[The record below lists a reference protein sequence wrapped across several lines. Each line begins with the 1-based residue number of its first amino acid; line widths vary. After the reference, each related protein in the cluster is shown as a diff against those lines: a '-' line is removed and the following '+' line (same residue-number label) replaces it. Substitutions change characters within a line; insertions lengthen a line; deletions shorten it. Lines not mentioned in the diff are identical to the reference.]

1 VRVELLLKKA
11 FWSSFVYKYKFLL
24 NLRQLGVKN
33 RKIKYILLFIVRL
46 ILCQIFYDML
56 NKTLL
61 INRIAVSTFFFV
73 NGFLYANWTS
83 RLPELQR
90 FFGINNAQLGSVL
103 FFIALGSIVSM
114 PLAGWLGSKFGS
126 DSIVKVTALLFC
138 VAIPLVAISQNQ
150 WTIRLC
156 FFFLGAASGS
166 MDVTMNGQAVLV
178 ERLWGK
184 VIFSSFHAVF
194 SIGMAIGAAV
204 GGVFSSFQ
212 VPLQSHLVMISTFGL
227 LLCVWASTKL
237 IKDVTTANETVVSKG
252 KTDKLLALKTI
263 LPFGFIAFCCM
274 TGEGSMI
281 DWSAIFMNKVVG
293 QSEVLSAWAFGTFG
307 VAMTIGRVFG
317 DYFIVKFGK
326 QKLMMIDALLSI
338 IGLGISLAFVSVW
351 STFVGFFLIGLGL
364 STIVPIVFSSA
375 GNLRNISPSAGIS
388 MATSI
393 GYTGFF
399 IGPPTIGY
407 LAEAFGLRIG
417 LGFVLFLF
425 VFMAGILVF
434 ISKENSVD

>member
-1 VRVELLLKKA
+1 
-11 FWSSFVYKYKFLL
+11 
-24 NLRQLGVKN
+24 
-33 RKIKYILLFIVRL
+33 
-46 ILCQIFYDML
+46 MPMP

-61 INRIAVSTFFFV
+61 INRIAVSTFFFI
-73 NGFLYANWTS
+73 NGFQYANWTA

-90 FFGINNAQLGSVL
+90 FFGLNNAQLGSVL
-103 FFIALGSIVSM
+103 FCIALGSMVAM
-114 PLAGWLGSKFGS
+114 PFAGWLGSKFGS
-126 DSIVKVTALLFC
+126 DAIVKVTALLFC
-138 VAIPLVAISQNQ
+138 VSIPLVAISQNE
-150 WTIRLC
+150 WLIRLC

-204 GGVFSSFQ
+204 GGVFSNFQ
-212 VPLQSHLVMISTFGL
+212 IPLQTHLTILAVLGTLPII
-227 LLCVWASTKL
+227 WASTKL
-237 IKDVTTANETVVSKG
+237 IKDKPEVAEQVISEE
-252 KTDKLLALKTI
+252 KTDKFLALKTI
-263 LPFGFIAFCCM
+263 LPFGIIAFCCM
-274 TGEGSMI
+274 TGEGSMV

-317 DYFIVKFGK
+317 DYFTLKLGK
-326 QKLMMIDALLSI
+326 QKLMLIDALLSMV
-338 IGLGISLAFVSVW
+338 GLGIALAFVSVW
-351 STFVGFFLIGLGL
+351 STFIGFFLVGLGL

-375 GNLRNISPSAGIS
+375 GNLKNISPSAGIS

-407 LAEAFGLRIG
+407 LAEAFDLRVG

-425 VFMAGILVF
+425 VLMAGIITF
-434 ISKENSVD
+434 ISTNKDKSN

>member
-1 VRVELLLKKA
+1 
-11 FWSSFVYKYKFLL
+11 
-24 NLRQLGVKN
+24 
-33 RKIKYILLFIVRL
+33 
-46 ILCQIFYDML
+46 MP

-61 INRIAVSTFFFV
+61 LNRIAVSTFFFV
-73 NGFLYANWTS
+73 NGFLYANWTA

-103 FFIALGSIVSM
+103 FCIAFGSIVSM
-114 PLAGWLGSKFGS
+114 PLAGWLGSKFGT

-138 VAIPLVAISQNQ
+138 VAIPLVAISQNE
-150 WTIRLC
+150 WIIRLC
-156 FFFLGAASGS
+156 FFFLGATSGS
-166 MDVTMNGQAVLV
+166 MDVTMNGQAILV

-194 SIGMAIGAAV
+194 SIGMAIGAVV

-212 VPLQSHLVMISTFGL
+212 VSLQSHLFVISISGVL
-227 LLCVWASTKL
+227 LSIWASTKL
-237 IKDVTTANETVVSKG
+237 IKDTPTANETIVSED
-252 KTDKLLALKTI
+252 KTDKFLALKTI
-263 LPFGFIAFCCM
+263 LPFGIIAFCCM
-274 TGEGSMI
+274 TGEGSMV

-293 QSEVLSAWAFGTFG
+293 QSEILSAWAFGSFG

-317 DYFIVKFGK
+317 DYFTLKLGK
-326 QKLMMIDALLSI
+326 QKLMLIDALLSI
-338 IGLGISLAFVSVW
+338 LGLGIALAFVSVW
-351 STFVGFFLIGLGL
+351 STFVGFFLVGLGL

-375 GNLRNISPSAGIS
+375 GNLKNISPSAGIS

-407 LAEAFGLRIG
+407 LAEAFGLRAG

-434 ISKENSVD
+434 ISREKSVE

>member
-1 VRVELLLKKA
+1 MPMP
-11 FWSSFVYKYKFLL
+11 
-24 NLRQLGVKN
+24 NKN
-33 RKIKYILLFIVRL
+33 
-46 ILCQIFYDML
+46 
-56 NKTLL
+56 LL

-73 NGFLYANWTS
+73 NGFLYANWTA

-103 FFIALGSIVSM
+103 FCIALGSIVSM

-126 DSIVKVTALLFC
+126 DAIVKVTALLFC
-138 VAIPLVAISQNQ
+138 VAIPLVAISQNE
-150 WTIRLC
+150 WIIRLC

-194 SIGMAIGAAV
+194 SIGMALGAAA
-204 GGVFSSFQ
+204 GGVFSNFQ
-212 VPLQSHLVMISTFGL
+212 VPLQSHLVIIAVFGVL
-227 LLCVWASTKL
+227 LSLWASTKL
-237 IKDVTTANETVVSKG
+237 IKDIPTTNEKVVSDE
-252 KTDKLLALKTI
+252 KTDKFLAFKTI
-263 LPFGFIAFCCM
+263 LPFGIIAFCCM
-274 TGEGSMI
+274 TGEGSMV

-293 QSEVLSAWAFGTFG
+293 QSEVMSAWAFGAFG
-307 VAMTIGRVFG
+307 VSMTIGRIFG
-317 DYFIVKFGK
+317 DYFTLKLGK
-326 QKLMMIDALLSI
+326 QKLMLIDALLSI
-338 IGLGISLAFVSVW
+338 AGLGIALAFVSVW
-351 STFVGFFLIGLGL
+351 STFIGFFLVGLGL

-375 GNLRNISPSAGIS
+375 GNLKNISPSAGIS

-407 LAEAFGLRIG
+407 LAEAFGLRVG

-425 VFMAGILVF
+425 VLMAGILVF
-434 ISKENSVD
+434 ISREKSVE

>member
-1 VRVELLLKKA
+1 
-11 FWSSFVYKYKFLL
+11 
-24 NLRQLGVKN
+24 
-33 RKIKYILLFIVRL
+33 
-46 ILCQIFYDML
+46 MP

-61 INRIAVSTFFFV
+61 INRIAVSTFFFI
-73 NGFLYANWTS
+73 NGFLYANWTA

-90 FFGINNAQLGSVL
+90 FFGLNNAQLGSVL
-103 FFIALGSIVSM
+103 FCIALGSMVAM
-114 PLAGWLGSKFGS
+114 PFAGWLGSKFGS
-126 DSIVKVTALLFC
+126 DAIVKVTALLFC
-138 VAIPLVAISQNQ
+138 VSIPLVAISQNE
-150 WTIRLC
+150 WLIRLC

-204 GGVFSSFQ
+204 GGVFSNFQ
-212 VPLQSHLVMISTFGL
+212 IPLQTHLTILAVLGTLPII
-227 LLCVWASTKL
+227 WASTKL
-237 IKDVTTANETVVSKG
+237 IKDKPEVAEQVISEE
-252 KTDKLLALKTI
+252 KTDKFLALKTI
-263 LPFGFIAFCCM
+263 LPFGIIAFCCM
-274 TGEGSMI
+274 TGEGSI
-281 DWSAIFMNKVVG
+281 VDWSAIFMNKVVG

-317 DYFIVKFGK
+317 DYFTLKLGK
-326 QKLMMIDALLSI
+326 QKLMLIDALLSMV
-338 IGLGISLAFVSVW
+338 GLGIALAFVSVW
-351 STFVGFFLIGLGL
+351 STFIGFFLVGLGL

-375 GNLRNISPSAGIS
+375 GNLKNISPSAGIS

-407 LAEAFGLRIG
+407 LAEAFDLRVG

-425 VFMAGILVF
+425 VLMAGIITF
-434 ISKENSVD
+434 ISTNKDKSN

>member
-1 VRVELLLKKA
+1 
-11 FWSSFVYKYKFLL
+11 
-24 NLRQLGVKN
+24 
-33 RKIKYILLFIVRL
+33 
-46 ILCQIFYDML
+46 ML

-351 STFVGFFLIGLGL
+351 STFVGFFLVGLGL

>member
-1 VRVELLLKKA
+1 MP
-11 FWSSFVYKYKFLL
+11 
-24 NLRQLGVKN
+24 NKN
-33 RKIKYILLFIVRL
+33 
-46 ILCQIFYDML
+46 
-56 NKTLL
+56 LL

-73 NGFLYANWTS
+73 NGFLYANWTA

-90 FFGINNAQLGSVL
+90 FFGLNNAQLGSVL
-103 FFIALGSIVSM
+103 FCIALGSMAAM
-114 PLAGWLGSKFGS
+114 PFAGWLGSKFGS
-126 DSIVKVTALLFC
+126 DTIVKITALLFC
-138 VAIPLVAISQNQ
+138 VAIPLVAISQNE
-150 WTIRLC
+150 WIIRLC

-204 GGVFSSFQ
+204 GGVFSSYQ
-212 VPLQSHLVMISTFGL
+212 VPLQSHLFVISISGVL
-227 LLCVWASTKL
+227 LSIWASTKL
-237 IKDVTTANETVVSKG
+237 IKDIPTANEAVVSES
-252 KTDKLLALKTI
+252 KTDKFLALKTI
-263 LPFGFIAFCCM
+263 LPFGIIAFCCM
-274 TGEGSMI
+274 TGEGSMV

-293 QSEVLSAWAFGTFG
+293 QSEVLSAWAFGAFG
-307 VAMTIGRVFG
+307 VSMTIGRVFG
-317 DYFIVKFGK
+317 DYFTLKLGK
-326 QKLMMIDALLSI
+326 QKLMLIDALLSI
-338 IGLGISLAFVSVW
+338 AGLGISLAFVSVW
-351 STFVGFFLIGLGL
+351 STFLGFFLVGLGL

-375 GNLRNISPSAGIS
+375 GNLKNISPSAGIS

-407 LAEAFGLRIG
+407 LAEAFGLRVG

-425 VFMAGILVF
+425 VLMAVIITF
-434 ISKENSVD
+434 ISSNKDKSN

>member
-1 VRVELLLKKA
+1 
-11 FWSSFVYKYKFLL
+11 
-24 NLRQLGVKN
+24 
-33 RKIKYILLFIVRL
+33 
-46 ILCQIFYDML
+46 MPMP

-61 INRIAVSTFFFV
+61 INRIAVSTFFFI
-73 NGFLYANWTS
+73 NGFLYANWTA

-90 FFGINNAQLGSVL
+90 FFGLNNAQLGSVL
-103 FFIALGSIVSM
+103 FCIALGSMVAM
-114 PLAGWLGSKFGS
+114 PFAGWLGSKFGS
-126 DSIVKVTALLFC
+126 DAIVKVTALLFC
-138 VAIPLVAISQNQ
+138 VSIPLVAISQNE
-150 WTIRLC
+150 WLIRLC

-204 GGVFSSFQ
+204 GGVFSNFQ
-212 VPLQSHLVMISTFGL
+212 IPLQTHLTILAVLGTLPII
-227 LLCVWASTKL
+227 WASTKL
-237 IKDVTTANETVVSKG
+237 IKDKPEVAEQVISEE
-252 KTDKLLALKTI
+252 KTDKFLALKTI
-263 LPFGFIAFCCM
+263 LPFGIIAFCCM
-274 TGEGSMI
+274 TGEGSMV

-317 DYFIVKFGK
+317 DYFTLKLGK
-326 QKLMMIDALLSI
+326 QKLMLIDALLSMV
-338 IGLGISLAFVSVW
+338 GLGIALAFVSVW
-351 STFVGFFLIGLGL
+351 STFIGFFLVGLGL

-375 GNLRNISPSAGIS
+375 GNLKNISPSAGIS

-407 LAEAFGLRIG
+407 LAEAFDLRVG

-425 VFMAGILVF
+425 VLMAGIITF
-434 ISKENSVD
+434 ISTNKDKSN

>member
-1 VRVELLLKKA
+1 
-11 FWSSFVYKYKFLL
+11 
-24 NLRQLGVKN
+24 
-33 RKIKYILLFIVRL
+33 
-46 ILCQIFYDML
+46 MP

-61 INRIAVSTFFFV
+61 INRIAVSTFFFI
-73 NGFLYANWTS
+73 NGFLYANWTA

-90 FFGINNAQLGSVL
+90 FFGLNNAQLGSVL
-103 FFIALGSIVSM
+103 FCIALGSMVAM
-114 PLAGWLGSKFGS
+114 PFAGWLGSKFGS
-126 DSIVKVTALLFC
+126 DAIVKVTALLFC
-138 VAIPLVAISQNQ
+138 VSIPLVAISQNE
-150 WTIRLC
+150 WLIRLC

-204 GGVFSSFQ
+204 GGVFSNFQ
-212 VPLQSHLVMISTFGL
+212 IPLQTHLTILAALGTFPII
-227 LLCVWASTKL
+227 WASTKL
-237 IKDVTTANETVVSKG
+237 IKDKPEVAEQVVSEE
-252 KTDKLLALKTI
+252 KTDKFLALKTI
-263 LPFGFIAFCCM
+263 LPFGIIAFCCM
-274 TGEGSMI
+274 TGEGSMV

-317 DYFIVKFGK
+317 DYFTLKLGK
-326 QKLMMIDALLSI
+326 QKLMLIDALLSMA
-338 IGLGISLAFVSVW
+338 GLGIALAFVSVW
-351 STFVGFFLIGLGL
+351 STFVGFFLVGLGL

-375 GNLRNISPSAGIS
+375 GNLKNISPSAGIS

-407 LAEAFGLRIG
+407 LAEAFDLRVG

-425 VFMAGILVF
+425 VLMAGIITF
-434 ISKENSVD
+434 ISTNKDKSN

>member
-1 VRVELLLKKA
+1 
-11 FWSSFVYKYKFLL
+11 
-24 NLRQLGVKN
+24 
-33 RKIKYILLFIVRL
+33 
-46 ILCQIFYDML
+46 MPMP

-73 NGFLYANWTS
+73 NGFLYANWTA

-90 FFGINNAQLGSVL
+90 FFGLNNAQLGSVL
-103 FFIALGSIVSM
+103 FCIALGSIASM

-126 DSIVKVTALLFC
+126 DAIVKVTALMFC
-138 VAIPLVAISQNQ
+138 VAIPLVAISQNE
-150 WTIRLC
+150 WVIRLC

-204 GGVFSSFQ
+204 GGVFSNFQ
-212 VPLQSHLVMISTFGL
+212 IPLLTHLTILAVLGTLPII
-227 LLCVWASTKL
+227 WASTKL
-237 IKDVTTANETVVSKG
+237 IKDMPEIVENTVSEE
-252 KTDKLLALKTI
+252 KTDKFLALKMI
-263 LPFGFIAFCCM
+263 LPYGIIAFCCM
-274 TGEGSMI
+274 TGEGSMV

-293 QSEVLSAWAFGTFG
+293 QSEVLSAWAFGAFG
-307 VAMTIGRVFG
+307 VSMTIGRIFG
-317 DYFIVKFGK
+317 DYFTLKLGK
-326 QKLMMIDALLSI
+326 QKLMLIDALLSI
-338 IGLGISLAFVSVW
+338 AGLGIALAFVSVW
-351 STFVGFFLIGLGL
+351 STFLGFFLVGLGL

-375 GNLRNISPSAGIS
+375 GNLKNISPSAGIS

-393 GYTGFF
+393 GYSGFF

-407 LAEAFGLRIG
+407 LAEAFDLRVG

-425 VFMAGILVF
+425 VLMAGIITF
-434 ISKENSVD
+434 ISTNEDKSN

>member
-1 VRVELLLKKA
+1 
-11 FWSSFVYKYKFLL
+11 
-24 NLRQLGVKN
+24 
-33 RKIKYILLFIVRL
+33 
-46 ILCQIFYDML
+46 ML

-61 INRIAVSTFFFV
+61 INRIAVSTFFFI
-73 NGFLYANWTS
+73 NGFLYANWTA

-90 FFGINNAQLGSVL
+90 FFGLNNAQLGSVL
-103 FFIALGSIVSM
+103 FCIALGSMVAM
-114 PLAGWLGSKFGS
+114 PFAGWLGSKFGS
-126 DSIVKVTALLFC
+126 DAIVKVTALLFC
-138 VAIPLVAISQNQ
+138 VSIPLVAISQNE
-150 WTIRLC
+150 WLIRLC

-204 GGVFSSFQ
+204 GGVFSNFQ
-212 VPLQSHLVMISTFGL
+212 IPLQTHLTILAVLGTLPII
-227 LLCVWASTKL
+227 WASTKL
-237 IKDVTTANETVVSKG
+237 IKDKPEAVEQVISEE
-252 KTDKLLALKTI
+252 KTDKFLALKTI
-263 LPFGFIAFCCM
+263 LPFGIIAFCCM
-274 TGEGSMI
+274 TGEGSMV

-317 DYFIVKFGK
+317 DYFTLKLGK
-326 QKLMMIDALLSI
+326 QKLMLIDALLSMV
-338 IGLGISLAFVSVW
+338 GLGIALAFVSVW
-351 STFVGFFLIGLGL
+351 STFIGFFLVGLGL

-375 GNLRNISPSAGIS
+375 GNLKNISPSAGIS

-407 LAEAFGLRIG
+407 LAEAFDLRVG

-425 VFMAGILVF
+425 VLMAGIITF
-434 ISKENSVD
+434 ISTNKDKSN

>member
-1 VRVELLLKKA
+1 
-11 FWSSFVYKYKFLL
+11 
-24 NLRQLGVKN
+24 
-33 RKIKYILLFIVRL
+33 
-46 ILCQIFYDML
+46 MP

-73 NGFLYANWTS
+73 NGFLYANWTA

-103 FFIALGSIVSM
+103 FCIALGSIVSM
-114 PLAGWLGSKFGS
+114 PLAGWLGGKFGS

-138 VAIPLVAISQNQ
+138 VAIPLVAISQNE
-150 WTIRLC
+150 WVIRLC
-156 FFFLGAASGS
+156 FFFLGATSGS

-212 VPLQSHLVMISTFGL
+212 VPLQSHLVMISAFGVL
-227 LLCVWASTKL
+227 LSIWASTKL
-237 IKDVTTANETVVSKG
+237 IKDITINEKVVSEE
-252 KTDKLLALKTI
+252 KTDKFLAFKTI
-263 LPFGFIAFCCM
+263 LPFGIIAFCCM
-274 TGEGSMI
+274 TGEGSMV

-317 DYFIVKFGK
+317 DYFTLKLGK
-326 QKLMMIDALLSI
+326 QKLMLIDALLSI
-338 IGLGISLAFVSVW
+338 AGLGIALTFVSVW
-351 STFVGFFLIGLGL
+351 STFIGFFLVGLGL

-375 GNLRNISPSAGIS
+375 GNLKNISPSAGIS

-407 LAEAFGLRIG
+407 LAEAFGLRVG

-425 VFMAGILVF
+425 VLMAGILVF
-434 ISKENSVD
+434 ISREKSRE

>member
-1 VRVELLLKKA
+1 
-11 FWSSFVYKYKFLL
+11 
-24 NLRQLGVKN
+24 
-33 RKIKYILLFIVRL
+33 
-46 ILCQIFYDML
+46 MPMP

-73 NGFLYANWTS
+73 NGFLYANWTA

-114 PLAGWLGSKFGS
+114 PFAGWLGNKFGS
-126 DSIVKVTALLFC
+126 DKIVRITALLFC
-138 VAIPLVAISQNQ
+138 VAIPLVVISQNE
-150 WTIRLC
+150 WLIRLC

-184 VIFSSFHAVF
+184 IIFSSFHAVF

-204 GGVFSSFQ
+204 GGVFSNFEI
-212 VPLQSHLVMISTFGL
+212 PLQTHLTILAILGAL
-227 LLCVWASTKL
+227 PIIWASTKL
-237 IKDVTTANETVVSKG
+237 LKDVPTATDKVVSEG
-252 KTDKLLALKTI
+252 KTDKFLALKTI
-263 LPFGFIAFCCM
+263 LPFGIIAFCCM
-274 TGEGSMI
+274 TGEGSMV

-293 QSEVLSAWAFGTFG
+293 QNEVLSAWAFGTFG

-317 DYFIVKFGK
+317 DYFTLKLGK
-326 QKLMMIDALLSI
+326 QKLMLIDALLSI
-338 IGLGISLAFVSVW
+338 AGLGIALAFVSVW
-351 STFVGFFLIGLGL
+351 STFLGFFLVGLGL

-375 GNLRNISPSAGIS
+375 GNLKNISPSVGIS

-407 LAEAFGLRIG
+407 LAEAFGLRVG

-425 VFMAGILVF
+425 VMMAGILAM
-434 ISKENSVD
+434 IIRKNED

>member
-1 VRVELLLKKA
+1 
-11 FWSSFVYKYKFLL
+11 
-24 NLRQLGVKN
+24 
-33 RKIKYILLFIVRL
+33 
-46 ILCQIFYDML
+46 MP

-61 INRIAVSTFFFV
+61 INRIAVSTFFFI
-73 NGFLYANWTS
+73 NGFLYANWTA

-90 FFGINNAQLGSVL
+90 FFGLNNAQLGSVL
-103 FFIALGSIVSM
+103 FCIALGSMVAM
-114 PLAGWLGSKFGS
+114 PFAGWLGSKFGS
-126 DSIVKVTALLFC
+126 DAIVKVTALLFC
-138 VAIPLVAISQNQ
+138 VSIPLVAISQNE
-150 WTIRLC
+150 WLIRLC

-204 GGVFSSFQ
+204 GGVFSNFQ
-212 VPLQSHLVMISTFGL
+212 IPLQTHLTILAVLGTLPII
-227 LLCVWASTKL
+227 WASTKL
-237 IKDVTTANETVVSKG
+237 IKDKPEAVEQVISEE
-252 KTDKLLALKTI
+252 KTDKFLALKTI
-263 LPFGFIAFCCM
+263 LPFGIIAFCCM
-274 TGEGSMI
+274 TGEGSMV

-317 DYFIVKFGK
+317 DYFTLKLGK
-326 QKLMMIDALLSI
+326 QKLMLIDALLSMV
-338 IGLGISLAFVSVW
+338 GLGIALAFVSVW
-351 STFVGFFLIGLGL
+351 STFIGFFLVGLGL

-375 GNLRNISPSAGIS
+375 GNLKNISPSAGIS

-407 LAEAFGLRIG
+407 LAEAFDLRVG

-425 VFMAGILVF
+425 VLMAGIITF
-434 ISKENSVD
+434 ISTNKDKSN

>member
-1 VRVELLLKKA
+1 
-11 FWSSFVYKYKFLL
+11 
-24 NLRQLGVKN
+24 
-33 RKIKYILLFIVRL
+33 
-46 ILCQIFYDML
+46 MP

-61 INRIAVSTFFFV
+61 INRIAVSNFFFI
-73 NGFLYANWTS
+73 NGFLYANWTA

-90 FFGINNAQLGSVL
+90 FFGLNNAQLGSVL
-103 FFIALGSIVSM
+103 FCIALGSMVAM
-114 PLAGWLGSKFGS
+114 PFAGWLGSKFGS
-126 DSIVKVTALLFC
+126 DAIVKVTALLFC
-138 VAIPLVAISQNQ
+138 VSIPLVAISQNE
-150 WTIRLC
+150 WLIRLC

-204 GGVFSSFQ
+204 GGVFSNFQ
-212 VPLQSHLVMISTFGL
+212 IPLQTHLTILAVLGTLPII
-227 LLCVWASTKL
+227 WASTKL
-237 IKDVTTANETVVSKG
+237 IKDKPEVAEQVISEE
-252 KTDKLLALKTI
+252 KTDKFLALKTI
-263 LPFGFIAFCCM
+263 LPFGIIAFCCM
-274 TGEGSMI
+274 TGEGSMV

-317 DYFIVKFGK
+317 DYFTLKLGK
-326 QKLMMIDALLSI
+326 QKLMLIDALLSMV
-338 IGLGISLAFVSVW
+338 GLGIALAFVSVW
-351 STFVGFFLIGLGL
+351 STFIGFFLVGLGL

-375 GNLRNISPSAGIS
+375 GNLKNISPSAGIS

-407 LAEAFGLRIG
+407 LAEAFDLRVG

-425 VFMAGILVF
+425 VLMAGIITF
-434 ISKENSVD
+434 ISTNKDKSN

>member
-1 VRVELLLKKA
+1 
-11 FWSSFVYKYKFLL
+11 
-24 NLRQLGVKN
+24 
-33 RKIKYILLFIVRL
+33 
-46 ILCQIFYDML
+46 MP

-61 INRIAVSTFFFV
+61 INRIAVSTFFFI
-73 NGFLYANWTS
+73 NGFLYANWTA

-90 FFGINNAQLGSVL
+90 FFGLNNAQLGSVL
-103 FFIALGSIVSM
+103 FCIALGSMVAM
-114 PLAGWLGSKFGS
+114 PFAGWLGSKFGS
-126 DSIVKVTALLFC
+126 DAIVKVTALLFC
-138 VAIPLVAISQNQ
+138 VSIPLVAISQNE
-150 WTIRLC
+150 WLIRLC

-204 GGVFSSFQ
+204 GGVFSNFQ
-212 VPLQSHLVMISTFGL
+212 IPLQTHLTILAVLGTLPII
-227 LLCVWASTKL
+227 WASTKL
-237 IKDVTTANETVVSKG
+237 IKDKPEAVEQVISEE
-252 KTDKLLALKTI
+252 KTDKFLALKTI
-263 LPFGFIAFCCM
+263 LPFGIIAFCCM
-274 TGEGSMI
+274 TGEGSMV

-317 DYFIVKFGK
+317 DYFTLKLGK
-326 QKLMMIDALLSI
+326 QKLMLIDALLSMA
-338 IGLGISLAFVSVW
+338 GLGIALAFVSVW
-351 STFVGFFLIGLGL
+351 STFIGFFLVGLGL

-375 GNLRNISPSAGIS
+375 GNLKNISPSAGIS

-407 LAEAFGLRIG
+407 LAEAFDLRVG

-425 VFMAGILVF
+425 VLMAGIITF
-434 ISKENSVD
+434 ISTNKDKSN

>member
-1 VRVELLLKKA
+1 MP
-11 FWSSFVYKYKFLL
+11 
-24 NLRQLGVKN
+24 
-33 RKIKYILLFIVRL
+33 
-46 ILCQIFYDML
+46 ML

-61 INRIAVSTFFFV
+61 INRIAVSTFFFI
-73 NGFLYANWTS
+73 NGFLYANWTA

-90 FFGINNAQLGSVL
+90 FFGLNNAQLGSVL
-103 FFIALGSIVSM
+103 FCIALGSMVAM
-114 PLAGWLGSKFGS
+114 PFAGWLGSKFGS
-126 DSIVKVTALLFC
+126 DAIVKVTALLFC
-138 VAIPLVAISQNQ
+138 VSIPLVAISQNE
-150 WTIRLC
+150 WLIRLC

-204 GGVFSSFQ
+204 GGVFSNFQ
-212 VPLQSHLVMISTFGL
+212 IPLQTHLTILAVLGTLPII
-227 LLCVWASTKL
+227 WASTKL
-237 IKDVTTANETVVSKG
+237 IKDKPEAVEQVISEE
-252 KTDKLLALKTI
+252 KTDKFLALKTI
-263 LPFGFIAFCCM
+263 LPFGIIAFCCM
-274 TGEGSMI
+274 TGEGSMV

-317 DYFIVKFGK
+317 DYFTLKLGK
-326 QKLMMIDALLSI
+326 QKLMLIDALLSMV
-338 IGLGISLAFVSVW
+338 GLGIALAFVSVW
-351 STFVGFFLIGLGL
+351 STFIGFFLVGLGL

-375 GNLRNISPSAGIS
+375 GNLKNISPSAGIS

-407 LAEAFGLRIG
+407 LAEAFDLRVG

-425 VFMAGILVF
+425 VLMAGIITF
-434 ISKENSVD
+434 ISTNKDKSN

>member
-1 VRVELLLKKA
+1 
-11 FWSSFVYKYKFLL
+11 LL

-46 ILCQIFYDML
+46 ILCQIFHDML

-351 STFVGFFLIGLGL
+351 STFVGFFLVGLGL